1 LDLGS
6 LSHMYL
12 AQVVLFI
19 QTLLIEVMGET
30 WPSLWGKAVTGA
42 KGHFCH
48 VLRLVK
54 SWAEPRVLV
63 GSSGVLIG

>member
-1 LDLGS
+1 MESGLLSFSLRYELALGIDLPLDLGS

-30 WPSLWGKAVTGA
+30 
-42 KGHFCH
+42 
-48 VLRLVK
+48 
-54 SWAEPRVLV
+54 
-63 GSSGVLIG
+63 